1 MFVVVRNLCSEAA
14 RVGHETRRK
23 HHLFETIVNRNV
35 FLAALVLMAFPGFA
49 SAFEKPIILDEPPSS
64 NTKTFR
70 AGACAFDAA
79 PAAFP
84 VFVNGGFLPNR
95 ASKLVDP
102 IYARSLVLDDG
113 STRLAIV
120 VVDSCMMPRDLLDRA
135 KELAHAKTGIP
146 TDRILIAA
154 THTHSAPAAMGALGC
169 PADTNYV
176 AALPEKIARSIERA
190 NQALE
195 PARVGWTAVDDDEHT
210 FCRRWIRRPDKM
222 LDDPFGQRIGPG
234 QYAPRL
240 RKPRGPGTGRPG
252 RPGSDCSFSAIE
264 ARAARSPLLANYSMH
279 YYGADPVSA
288 DYFGRFAAALAKRIG
303 AQDIDRPFVGVMSQ
317 GTSGDQMWMDYG
329 RPRRDPGLAAY
340 AEAVAQVVQ
349 RAYQS
354 IAYRESVSLAMA
366 EARIVLDRRVPDAA
380 RLAWAREIVGRMAGR
395 DIPNSLPEVY
405 AKEAIM
411 LHENPRRELK
421 LQAIRIGELGIA
433 AIPNEVF
440 AITGLK
446 IKARSP
452 LATTMN
458 IELANGS
465 EGYIPPP
472 EQHAFGGYTTWPAR
486 TAALEVQAEP
496 RIVAA
501 VLGLLE
507 QVAARPARNLT
518 LVHGRYA
525 ESVLASKPL
534 AYWRLDD
541 IEGPRAFDSAG
552 KAHGATYEGRV
563 AYYLPAFSG
572 LNPTAAQVI
581 DRAVY
586 FAGGHL
592 RPDLDRVPAT
602 FGVEFWFWNA
612 LPTDARAITG
622 TLIAFDGKTAG
633 KTNEI
638 TLSIGGTRNAA
649 GHLVLTTRT
658 PRSDHAAGKSVIV
671 PRTWH
676 HLFFERD
683 GRRVR
688 VYLDGQLEIETTL
701 EGGAVDLSEI
711 RSHSPTIGGLRGG
724 DSNFEGK
731 IDEVALYDRTLEA
744 HEIAKHLRA
753 AGQPL
758 VPVR

>member
-1 MFVVVRNLCSEAA
+1 M
-14 RVGHETRRK
+14 
-23 HHLFETIVNRNV
+23 NRNV
-35 FLAALVLMAFPGFA
+35 FLAPLVLIAFQSFA
-49 SAFEKPIILDEPPSS
+49 SAFERPPEPDEPPHS
-64 NTKTFR
+64 NPKSFR
-70 AGACAFDAA
+70 AGACAFDAS

-84 VFVNGGFLPNR
+84 VFVNGGFLQNR

-113 STRLAIV
+113 SMRLAIV
-120 VVDSCMMPRDLLDRA
+120 VVDSCMMPRELLDRA
-135 KELAHAKTGIP
+135 KDLAHARTGIP

-169 PADTNYV
+169 PADLNYV
-176 AALPEKIARSIERA
+176 ATLPEKIAASIERA
-190 NQALE
+190 SQALE
-195 PARVGWTAVDDDEHT
+195 PARVGWTAVDDHEHT
-210 FCRRWIRRPDKM
+210 FCRRWIRSPDRM
-222 LDDPFGQRIGPG
+222 LEDPFGQRSVRANMHPGYENPDALAPAGPVD
-234 QYAPRL
+234 
-240 RKPRGPGTGRPG
+240 PGLTVLSVQSKQGRPI
-252 RPGSDCSFSAIE
+252 A
-264 ARAARSPLLANYSMH
+264 LLANYSMH
-279 YYGADPVSA
+279 YFGADPVSA
-288 DYFGRFAAALAKRIG
+288 DYFGRFAIALAKRNG
-303 AQDIDRPFVGVMSQ
+303 ARDGDRPFVGIMSQ

-329 RPRRDPGLAAY
+329 RPRRDPGIVAY
-340 AEAVAQVVQ
+340 ADAVAQVVQ

-354 IAYRESVSLAMA
+354 IAYQDSVSLAMA
-366 EARIVLDRRVPDAA
+366 ETKIVLDRRVPDAA
-380 RLAWAREIVGRMAGR
+380 RLAWAREVVSRMAGR
-395 DIPNSLPEVY
+395 ELPNTLPEVY
-405 AKEAIM
+405 AREAIT
-411 LHENPRRELK
+411 LHEDPRRELK

-472 EQHAFGGYTTWPAR
+472 EQHALGGYTTWPAR
-486 TAALEVQAEP
+486 TAGLEVQAEP

-507 QVAARPARNLT
+507 QVAQRPARNLT

-525 ESVLASKPL
+525 QSVLASRPL

-541 IEGPRAFDSAG
+541 IEGPRALDSAG
-552 KAHGATYEGRV
+552 KAHGAIYEGKV
-563 AYYLPAFSG
+563 AYYLPGVDVPS
-572 LNPTAAQVI
+572 PTTAQVLN
-581 DRAVY
+581 RAVY

-592 RPDLDRVPAT
+592 RPDLDRVPAIL
-602 FGVEFWFWNA
+602 GVEFWFWNA

-622 TLIAFDGKTAG
+622 TLIAFDGEIAG
-633 KTNEI
+633 KTNPL

-649 GHLVLTTRT
+649 GRLLLTTGSARNK
-658 PRSDHAAGKSVIV
+658 SLAGKSVIA

-683 GRRVR
+683 GRRAI
-688 VYLDGQLEIETTL
+688 VYLDGQLEIEAAL
-701 EGGAVDLSEI
+701 EGDAVEVSEI
-711 RSHSPTIGGLRGG
+711 RNHAPMIGGLRGG
-724 DSNFEGK
+724 DFPFEGK
-731 IDEVALYDRTLEA
+731 IDEVALYDRALEPSEMTN
-744 HEIAKHLRA
+744 HFRA
-753 AGQPL
+753 AKEPH